1 MGQEPEF
8 EENCERYLLGEFSEA
23 ERAQFEEAYFAAD
36 ALFERFQA
44 VKEEMLDAYARGE
57 LPEEKKARFAAHF
70 LASAAN
76 RRELDETREFIRAVT
91 AVSAKTVTTA
101 DAAVSAPA
109 AATTQK
115 SSWRQSFK
123 GFFYLRPLAWQAAF
137 AAVLLAAL
145 AGTWI
150 FVRNWQQGAPADQA
164 AVQPTP
170 LPTTSPA
177 PAIENQNTPPV
188 NNNTDKTPDPTP
200 GSVNKPPANVNQLP
214 ANVNRSPAVNAN
226 TTPQAAP
233 ENTPVRTPQ
242 NLPAQ
247 VASVVLLP
255 VATRSI
261 SGSNTLR
268 LDSSTRTVNI
278 RLVFKEENYPGYEVT
293 ISTVG
298 GAVVQQ
304 RKMPGGK
311 AVKSVSLQVAAALLR
326 HQDYIVTLKGTTPD
340 GQAETIGEYYF
351 RVERSPN

>member
-8 EENCERYLLGEFSEA
+8 EENCERYLLGELSGA
-23 ERAQFEEAYFAAD
+23 EREQFEEAYFADD

-44 VKEEMLDAYARGE
+44 VKDELLDAYARGE

-70 LASAAN
+70 LAPAAN

-91 AVSAKTVTTA
+91 AVSAKKTG

-109 AATTQK
+109 AINT
-115 SSWRQSFK
+115 SESWRKSFK
-123 GFFYLRPLAWQAAF
+123 GFFNLRPFAWQAAF
-137 AAVLLAAL
+137 AAVLLVAL
-145 AGTWI
+145 AGAWI
-150 FVRNWQQGAPADQA
+150 FVRNWQQGAPADQT

-170 LPTTSPA
+170 LLPTTPA
-177 PAIENQNTPPV
+177 PPIENQNTPTV
-188 NNNTDKTPDPTP
+188 NSNTDKTPGPTP

-214 ANVNRSPAVNAN
+214 ANVNRSPAGNAN

-233 ENTPVRTPQ
+233 EKTPVRTPQ

-261 SGSNTLR
+261 SDSNTLR

-278 RLVFKEENYPGYEVT
+278 RLVFKSENYPGYEVT
-293 ISTVG
+293 IATVG

-340 GQAETIGEYYF
+340 GQTETIGEYYF
-351 RVERSPN
+351 RVERRPK